1 MMVKKED
8 KILKKKKIIVDALKV
23 RLRNDVYSKITVQDI
38 ADEAGFS
45 KGGVLHYF
53 STKEDIYLALI
64 DDIFNEFD
72 AAHRQVLKMGLETES
87 MAPMSALVGV
97 ESFIMDK
104 TNIRIIINLFL
115 YAFEEEKIMNIM
127 KDYISRLRLF
137 YDTIISDD
145 RNEDFSRRKSDL
157 DITHI
162 SRIIQTIVLFI
173 GILES
178 IDPIEVD
185 YVEIVKFVTAM
196 LRA

>member
-1 MMVKKED
+1 M
-8 KILKKKKIIVDALKV
+8 
-23 RLRNDVYSKITVQDI
+23 YSKITVQDI

-64 DDIFNEFD
+64 NDIFREFD
-72 AAHRQVLKMGLETES
+72 AAHRQVLKMGLEMES
-87 MAPMSALVGV
+87 KAPMSALVGV

-104 TNIRIIINLFL
+104 TNIRIIINLLL

-127 KDYISRLRLF
+127 KDYISRLRVF
-137 YDTIISDD
+137 YDTIISED
-145 RNEDFSRRKSDL
+145 RNDDFNRRKSDL
-157 DITHI
+157 DVTHL
-162 SRIIQTIVLFI
+162 SRIVQTIVIFI

-178 IDPIEVD
+178 IDPIEID